1 MPKTTRTSALVT
13 VAALALALAG
23 CKKPVPEAEQSDVS
37 NALVEV
43 PAEVDL
49 TPPPVAVA
57 PVAPPPATV
66 VVRETTTTTI
76 APAEQTVREEQQIQ
90 DDADAVGMTA
100 RLPAERDTQPVDAQ
114 AEAKDKQ

>member
-1 MPKTTRTSALVT
+1 MPMRTRASALMI
-13 VAALALALAG
+13 VAALALAATG
-23 CKKPVPEAEQSDVS
+23 CTKHAPEAEQSDVS

-43 PAEVDL
+43 PAEIDL

-57 PVAPPPATV
+57 PIAPKPATV
-66 VVRETTTTTI
+66 VVRETTTTVT
-76 APAEQTVREEQQIQ
+76 PAERTVREEQQIQ

-114 AEAKDKQ
+114 AEEAKDKQ